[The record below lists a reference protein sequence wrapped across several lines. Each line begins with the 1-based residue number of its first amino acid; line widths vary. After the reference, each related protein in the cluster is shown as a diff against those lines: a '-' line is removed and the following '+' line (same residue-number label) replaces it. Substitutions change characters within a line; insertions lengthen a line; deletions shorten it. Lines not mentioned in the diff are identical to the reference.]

1 MYKAIIVDDEPN
13 IREGLR
19 TIINWNESGFVIVG
33 EAMDGVEALELFETK
48 KPSLVVTDI
57 KMPRMDGIILSRELK
72 IKNPHVSILILSGHS
87 DFSYAREALKCGVS
101 NYLLKPVDTCELVNE
116 LKIIQK
122 NISDRIIMEK
132 ASSSNYEELKNYFL
146 IKLARGE
153 YEKKEVER
161 IASIYGV
168 NLRVQGFRV
177 ILIQLDNYGEY
188 ISSLSGEDIQLKKFT
203 AGKLISEIV
212 EEYGNGHIFENR
224 IGQFGILLAIQSSTT
239 CREDI
244 SGLTEKIVN
253 LSKRYLEEDITAGIG
268 DFVKNY
274 DEIKQSYLNAQRAL
288 ERRFFSEN
296 TKVFF
301 YEDFAQMNSSWSAG
315 WKSTRLM
322 EAVRHLDKVSI
333 LAEIELLF
341 REFENSF
348 YSLGVIQ
355 SILINI
361 VTELQSVLEEY
372 DICGLELPNNGHRL
386 LETASSDI
394 CALKLKEYVVE
405 CCFTAYDCISSKKG
419 SKKDK
424 LVNEIIEYVN
434 SHYNEEMN
442 LKNISK
448 MFFINHIY
456 VGQLFKNEAGEYFH
470 DYVNKIRVQNALR
483 LLQEGKLAIGEIS
496 EMVGYK
502 YHDHFYRN
510 FRKIFGISPSEYR
523 KR

>member
-1 MYKAIIVDDEPN
+1 M
-13 IREGLR
+13 
-19 TIINWNESGFVIVG
+19 
-33 EAMDGVEALELFETK
+33 
-48 KPSLVVTDI
+48 
-57 KMPRMDGIILSRELK
+57 
-72 IKNPHVSILILSGHS
+72 
-87 DFSYAREALKCGVS
+87 
-101 NYLLKPVDTCELVNE
+101 
-116 LKIIQK
+116 
-122 NISDRIIMEK
+122 
-132 ASSSNYEELKNYFL
+132 
-146 IKLARGE
+146 
-153 YEKKEVER
+153 
-161 IASIYGV
+161 
-168 NLRVQGFRV
+168 
-177 ILIQLDNYGEY
+177 
-188 ISSLSGEDIQLKKFT
+188 
-203 AGKLISEIV
+203 ISEIV

-244 SGLTEKIVN
+244 SGLTKKIVN

-405 CCFTAYDCISSKKG
+405 CCFMAYDCISSKKG